1 MTYQLVLALFKT
13 IKYDPK
19 IDLETFSKKFILSCP
34 FVSFADIYDPT
45 TDKNKAIQKVLSEV
59 YERSLRT
66 GNKSLLL
73 YGPRG
78 SGKTLAVHALANQ
91 TGAILAQVEG
101 LNNFKVKYFVKEFA
115 RITSE
120 VVSKRPIF
128 IFLRNIETLVN
139 NALPELLFLF
149 DKFSNFKK
157 NILFICSSS
166 VPLNA
171 LPKQLKFYYVQCI
184 NCANQ
189 NTKYG
194 LFKFLTNKF
203 GITVDMPEQDLMNFV
218 YQNLRNYS
226 NYDVFL
232 VIKMGLDLRKQNGG
246 NLGEF
251 DRNILEKAIKA
262 VPGSLSPQVIQAY
275 YL

>member
-19 IDLETFSKKFILSCP
+19 MDLETFSKKFILSCP
-34 FVSFADIYDPT
+34 FVSFDDIYDPT
-45 TDKNKAIQKVLSEV
+45 PDKNKTIQKVLTEV
-59 YERSLRT
+59 YERSKRT

-101 LNNFKVKYFVKEFA
+101 LNNFKVQYFVKEFA
-115 RITSE
+115 RLTSE
-120 VVSKRPIF
+120 VVTKRPI
-128 IFLRNIETLVN
+128 IIYLRNIETLVQ
-139 NALPELLFLF
+139 NALQELLFLF
-149 DKFSNFKK
+149 DKFSNINK

-166 VPLNA
+166 VPLNF
-171 LPKQLKFYYVQCI
+171 LPKQLKFYYVHCI

-189 NTKYG
+189 NTKLG

-226 NYDVFL
+226 NYDVFQ

-251 DRNILEKAIKA
+251 DRNIIEKSIRA
-262 VPGSLSPQVIQAY
+262 VPGSLSPQVMQTY